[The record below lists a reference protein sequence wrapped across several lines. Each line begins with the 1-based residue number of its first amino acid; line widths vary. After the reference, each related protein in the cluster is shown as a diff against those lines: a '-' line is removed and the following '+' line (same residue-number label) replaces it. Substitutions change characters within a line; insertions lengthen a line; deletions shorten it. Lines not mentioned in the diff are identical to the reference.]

1 MLGASDKRAGEMA
14 HLPMGGK
21 GGSLA
26 ALSGLPTLLRI
37 YIHLNNTNPVLRAD
51 SPERAAVE
59 RAGWQIA
66 RDRME
71 ITL

>member
-1 MLGASDKRAGEMA
+1 MA
-14 HLPMGGK
+14 HLPMDGE

-26 ALSGLPTLLRI
+26 ALSGLPTPWRI
-37 YIHLNNTNPVLRAD
+37 YIHLNNTNPVLRTD

-59 RAGWQIA
+59 RAGWRIA